1 MAFVIADVNQEGSRI
16 TSSEQWVEIHHLRQQ
31 GLSIRKIAGVVGKSR
46 NAVRRA
52 LRSAAP
58 PTGKRSRAQGIKLE
72 PYFPLIKQ
80 WLRDPVKTHWT
91 AERIFNELTAHGYVG
106 GRTVVK
112 TYVRKH
118 RPRPVKSAE
127 ARFYVKP
134 GQQMQVDWA
143 ELGVHAV
150 DGVARKLY
158 VFVAI
163 MAWSRQLFVHFTTDM
178 HLLSWLD
185 CHCRAFAYF
194 GGVPAEVLIDN
205 LKTGVVSRAGGTVR
219 WQKDYEQLS
228 VAYGFRPIAHFPR
241 RPKTKGRVERI
252 VRFVRQN
259 FFEGREFT
267 SLDDLNERAR
277 TWLRSRA
284 NDRIHRVTRERPADR
299 FSIERAALQ
308 PLAEYEPFLEE
319 PRVADAYA
327 LVSVNGV
334 RYSVPPM
341 YARTPVTLHLQPSEF
356 SVLISG
362 KAIVRHAY
370 AKPGVRLVQLPE
382 HLPPKPKPRHE
393 QFTAIGERI
402 TVILGELG
410 ARYVNAVERKAPH
423 APVAILRE
431 VLERLAE
438 FDHQVVVKA
447 LETLLEFQVIKR
459 GELSRLCYRFGSP
472 TPALST
478 VAALPTLR
486 VERRSLA
493 VYDALAVAV

>member
-1 MAFVIADVNQEGSRI
+1 M
-16 TSSEQWVEIHHLRQQ
+16 EIHHLRQE
-31 GLSIRKIAGVVGKSR
+31 GLSIRKIAGVTGKSR

-52 LRSAAP
+52 LRSASP
-58 PTGKRSRAQGIKLE
+58 PTGKRSRVQGVKLE
-72 PYFPLIKQ
+72 PYVSLIEQ

-91 AERIFNELTAHGYVG
+91 AERIFNELAARGYAG
-106 GRTVVK
+106 GRTLVK
-112 TYVRKH
+112 AHVRKH

-134 GQQMQVDWA
+134 GQQLQVDWA
-143 ELGVHAV
+143 ELGVHSV

-158 VFVAI
+158 VFVAV

-178 HLLSWLD
+178 QLLSWLD

-228 VAYGFRPIAHFPR
+228 VAFGFRPIAHFPR

-259 FFEGREFT
+259 FFEGQDF
-267 SLDDLNERAR
+267 SSIDSLNERAR
-277 TWLRSRA
+277 TWLRHRA
-284 NDRIHRVTRERPADR
+284 NERVHRVTRERPVDR
-299 FSIERAALQ
+299 FSIERAALKTL
-308 PLAEYEPFLEE
+308 PEYEPFLEE

-334 RYSVPPM
+334 RYSVPPL
-341 YARTPVTLHLQPSEF
+341 YARAPVTLQLRPSNF
-356 SVLISG
+356 SVLAAG
-362 KAIVRHAY
+362 KAIAHHAY

-393 QFTAIGERI
+393 QFAAAGECI
-402 TVILGELG
+402 VNALGEPG
-410 ARYVNAVERKAPH
+410 ARYVGAVERKAPH
-423 APVAILRE
+423 APVAMLRE

-438 FDHQVVVKA
+438 FDRQVVVKA
-447 LETLLEFQVIKR
+447 LETLLEFQVVKR

-472 TPALST
+472 TPTLST
-478 VAALPTLR
+478 VATLPTLQ
-486 VERRSLA
+486 VERRPLA
-493 VYDALAVAV
+493 TYDTLAAAVAV

>member
-1 MAFVIADVNQEGSRI
+1 
-16 TSSEQWVEIHHLRQQ
+16 VEIHHLRQQ
-31 GLSIRKIAGVVGKSR
+31 GLSIRKIAGVLGKSR

-52 LRSAAP
+52 LRSPAP
-58 PTGKRSRAQGIKLE
+58 PTGKRSRTQGLKLA
-72 PYFPLIKQ
+72 PYFPLIEA
-80 WLRDPVKTHWT
+80 WLGDPVKTHWT
-91 AERIFNELTAHGYVG
+91 AERIFDELTARGYGG

-134 GQQMQVDWA
+134 GQQLQVDWA
-143 ELGVHAV
+143 ELGVHTV
-150 DGVARKLY
+150 DGVAHKLY

-178 HLLSWLD
+178 QLLSWLD

-205 LKTGVVSRAGGTVR
+205 LKTGVTSRAGGTVR

-228 VAYGFRPIAHFPR
+228 VAYGFRPLAHFPR

-267 SLDDLNERAR
+267 SLNDLNERGR
-277 TWLRSRA
+277 TWLHARA
-284 NDRIHRVTRERPADR
+284 NTRIHRVTRERPADR
-299 FSIERAALQ
+299 FSMERAALQ

-319 PRVADAYA
+319 PRVADAYG

-334 RYSVPPM
+334 RYSVPSI
-341 YARTPVTLHLQPSEF
+341 YARTPVTLHLRPSGF

-362 KAIVRHAY
+362 KAVTHHAY
-370 AKPGVRLVQLPE
+370 AKLGVRLVQLPE
-382 HLPPKPKPRHE
+382 HLPPKPKPRHD
-393 QFTAIGERI
+393 QFAAAGERI
-402 TVILGELG
+402 AASLGELG
-410 ARYVNAVERKAPH
+410 TQYVGAVERKAPH
-423 APVAILRE
+423 APVAMLHE
-431 VLERLAE
+431 VLDRLAE
-438 FDHQVVVKA
+438 FDRYVVIKA
-447 LETLLEFQVIKR
+447 LETLLEFQVVKR

-472 TPALST
+472 TPALQT
-478 VAALPTLR
+478 VTTLPTLQ
-486 VERRSLA
+486 VERRPLA
-493 VYDALAVAV
+493 AYDALAVAV